1 MDIKNRISEL
11 EEQVCESAQAIPR
24 WANDVIQEQP
34 VSSVCAV
41 FATGFA
47 VGVGIVA
54 LMASG
59 PSQRRMLDPESLAQ
73 RISNAVSQAIPKQLA
88 DVWSR

>member
-1 MDIKNRISEL
+1 MDIKNRIAEF

-24 WANDVIQEQP
+24 WANDTIQEQP

-54 LMASG
+54 LMATT
-59 PSQRRMLDPESLAQ
+59 PRHRKLMDPESLAQ
-73 RISNAVSQAIPKQLA
+73 RISEAVSQVIPKQLSDA
-88 DVWSR
+88 WSR